1 MGGSAIPYILMIIDS
16 QTDREGILER
26 LRALDEALQP
36 LVRSGEVPVVIVGGS
51 ALILQG
57 LSNPERLTVD
67 IDFIEAPM
75 EAVGSMRR
83 LDMNNAAETFPMTMP
98 SGWRGRTCEVPAQ
111 MSVLRVETP
120 SPADLCIM
128 KLESG
133 RPKDLADVREMLRRD
148 PQIAAEASVILSDP
162 LEVQVNLEEG
172 LWEDVRDRAAETGIE
187 IEEGFH
193 GPGAQDIL
201 EGARGAARCVN
212 AERCQRRGRCERGGM
227 PR

>member
-111 MSVLRVETP
+111 MSMLRVETP

-162 LEVQVNLEEG
+162 PRGAGEPRRG
-172 LWEDVRDRAAETGIE
+172 LVGGRQGQGSRDR
-187 IEEGFH
+187 H
-193 GPGAQDIL
+193 
-201 EGARGAARCVN
+201 
-212 AERCQRRGRCERGGM
+212 
-227 PR
+227 